1 MKNIHI
7 LPTENYSPLVHSTNK
22 YGGYFKSAHYSPM
35 KEMGDSYQHIY
46 ITSDEEITG
55 FENNIWVIKG
65 DRIFLWQNTMALVS
79 NNKPKKIILTTD
91 QDLIKDGVQPIDDDF
106 LEWFVKNPSCEQVE
120 VHELIFFNPDT
131 NESAHCKWEL
141 IIPQKEDKQETHI
154 CKYCNAETTQSDD
167 ECYAKPKTLEET
179 AERYAEGKSS
189 SSVFQEAHKK
199 DFIEGAKWQAERIEN
214 KSEQLINEL
223 ESLVKDNNLNE
234 SYRAG
239 ITASIWR
246 IKEWFELKEW
256 FEQFKKK

>member
-1 MKNIHI
+1 MKNIHLLSTDKPSRLFNCFGKLEI
-7 LPTENYSPLVHSTNK
+7 GDYTTIRENLQVTN
-22 YGGYFKSAHYSPM
+22 
-35 KEMGDSYQHIY
+35 QHIY
-46 ITSDEEITG
+46 ITSDEEIKEGDYFWKPDANMIFRAEYTPH
-55 FENNIWVIKG
+55 KG
-65 DRIFLWQNTMALVS
+65 CQKVV
-79 NNKPKKIILTTD
+79 LTTD
-91 QDLIKDGVQPIDDDF
+91 QDLIKDGVQAIPDEF
-106 LEWFVKNPSCEQVE
+106 LEWYVHNPSCEQVE
-120 VHELIFFNPDT
+120 VHELRFFNPDT
-131 NESAHCKWEL
+131 NESEHCKWEL
-141 IIPQKEDKQETHI
+141 YIPKEEPKQET
-154 CKYCNAETTQSDD
+154 
-167 ECYAKPKTLEET
+167 LEEV

-234 SYRAG
+234 SYKAG